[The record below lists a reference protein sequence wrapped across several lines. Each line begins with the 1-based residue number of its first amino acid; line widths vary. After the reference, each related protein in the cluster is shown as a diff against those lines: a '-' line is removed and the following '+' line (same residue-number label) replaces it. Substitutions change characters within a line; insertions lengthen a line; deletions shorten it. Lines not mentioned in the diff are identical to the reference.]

1 MSSPRKPMTN
11 TYQAFQD
18 LKKGGFSSGDE
29 SISFFF
35 ISATCH
41 QHSCNQTQYQTYEHA
56 GRHFFYQ
63 SPNQNAGYNS
73 YNKCNFPSC
82 RCRHVYLTLAWLR
95 PIRLANNL

>member
-1 MSSPRKPMTN
+1 M
-11 TYQAFQD
+11 YQAFQD

-56 GRHFFYQ
+56 GRHFFDQ
-63 SPNQNAGYNS
+63 SSNHNAGYNS
-73 YNKCNFPSC
+73 YNNAISLLVGVVMLFAP
-82 RCRHVYLTLAWLR
+82 WLGESYQ
-95 PIRLANNL
+95 IGE